1 MLFIIKQRQE
11 FAISRLWITFTIK
24 RGLIRIRASMGIRQG
39 MKYSFIFFP
48 NRIGACFLAANAV
61 PPRIFEIT

>member
-24 RGLIRIRASMGIRQG
+24 RGLIRIRTS
-39 MKYSFIFFP
+39 
-48 NRIGACFLAANAV
+48 
-61 PPRIFEIT
+61 EIDVRD